1 MDKLPL
7 QALAAFHE
15 VVRHG
20 GVRAAARHLGIAH
33 STVSRRLGELERAAG
48 APLFQPRRHP
58 GDALGLTRRGQE
70 IADAAEAAFARL
82 QGVLHAGRRHA
93 HARELVVSTTESFA
107 TRWLL
112 PRLPAFRQAH
122 PRTQVSV
129 SVRSDLV
136 DLSRDQVDVALRMGT
151 GPWPNALPWMD
162 DALVPVANP
171 GLLRR
176 RTPWPLKTLLDL
188 PLLHDHDPGAAWS
201 RWRDGPG
208 PAALDV
214 SQGQSFPSSHLVIE
228 AAAQGLGVAL
238 ARRRLARRELD
249 SGVLVQPFGPYEI
262 RLPQAYWI
270 VVPGNGPVPAA
281 VDRFVHWL
289 QGCADAA

>member
-1 MDKLPL
+1 MDRLPL

-33 STVSRRLGELERAAG
+33 SAVSRRLCELERAAG
-48 APLFQPRRHP
+48 APLLQPRRHP
-58 GDALGLTRRGQE
+58 GDAIGLTRRGQE

-82 QGVLHAGRRHA
+82 HLALHRERRPA

-122 PRTQVSV
+122 PRTRISV

-136 DLSRDQVDVALRMGT
+136 DLSREQVDIALRMGA
-151 GPWPNALPWMD
+151 GPWPNARPWMD
-162 DALVPVANP
+162 DALVPVASP
-171 GLLRR
+171 SLLRR
-176 RTPWPLKTLLDL
+176 RTPWPLKTLRDL
-188 PLLHDHDPGAAWS
+188 PLLHDHDPNAAWS

-208 PAALDV
+208 PATLDV

-262 RLPQAYWI
+262 PLPQAYWI
-270 VVPGNGPVPAA
+270 VMPGNGKVPAA
-281 VDRFVHWL
+281 LERFVDWL
-289 QGCADAA
+289 QARAGD